1 MPSTFGQW
9 LIVILALV
17 LGGAGGWVARG
28 RQATATAERPEPMVE
43 GDPVVGLSEEE
54 KAATT
59 VTATVD
65 TPQPAA
71 TVDVAPAPAA
81 VIDAPAPHDLD
92 ATPAAASL
100 AASHTPLTADDDTAA
115 SDTVAGP
122 VDVAA
127 SGADVAADR
136 TDADDERADVAVE
149 ADEERTVE
157 PVGVA
162 QSEPDTTATA
172 HEVDAEPVAPAA
184 PVEAVAPAEVEA
196 PAPAEVEAA
205 EPVIPAPRR
214 ALDDEA
220 PVASDEPATADADIV
235 ATPDAE
241 TADDFRR
248 IQGVGPKM
256 AAALQAAGIRTYRQL
271 AELDEPALRETIRA
285 AGLRAAPSL
294 ATWPQQA
301 KLLAG
306 AGAEAGAVLPEPAAD
321 QA

>member
-28 RQATATAERPEPMVE
+28 RQAAATAERPEPMVE

-54 KAATT
+54 KAAAT

-81 VIDAPAPHDLD
+81 VIDAPTPHDLD

-127 SGADVAADR
+127 SGADGAADR
-136 TDADDERADVAVE
+136 TDALDAGDDRTDVAVE

-162 QSEPDTTATA
+162 PSDPGTTATA
-172 HEVDAEPVAPAA
+172 HEVDAEAVAPAA
-184 PVEAVAPAEVEA
+184 PVEA

-205 EPVIPAPRR
+205 GPVIPAPRR
-214 ALDDEA
+214 ALEDEA
-220 PVASDEPATADADIV
+220 PVASDEPATTDAAIV

-271 AELDEPALRETIRA
+271 AELDEAALRETIRA